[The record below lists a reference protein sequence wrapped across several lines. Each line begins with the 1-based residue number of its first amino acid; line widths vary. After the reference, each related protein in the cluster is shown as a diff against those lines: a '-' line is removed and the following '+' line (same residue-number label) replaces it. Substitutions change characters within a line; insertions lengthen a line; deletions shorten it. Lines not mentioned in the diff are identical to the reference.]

1 MTFLH
6 MFPDSF
12 LHMFFLMA
20 ALCTQNSPQDFI
32 RLFRVS
38 PSCGCGGRGWG
49 LGESSLCYQRNWLVA
64 PCCYFIICFIYYQNL
79 VKNLS
84 KNKNKWQ
91 QRDSNLESLRIC
103 HSNFRYHTCFEQGVP
118 WHSSNCRVY
127 IHFETHTWHDN
138 NGHTVRITNNFLDI
152 LSKMLV

>member
-38 PSCGCGGRGWG
+38 ASCGCGGRGWG
-49 LGESSLCYQRNWLVA
+49 LGESPPVLPEKLA
-64 PCCYFIICFIYYQNL
+64 CCTLLLFYYL
-79 VKNLS
+79 FHILLKFS
-84 KNKNKWQ
+84 KKPKQ
-91 QRDSNLESLRIC
+91 D
-103 HSNFRYHTCFEQGVP
+103 
-118 WHSSNCRVY
+118 
-127 IHFETHTWHDN
+127 
-138 NGHTVRITNNFLDI
+138 
-152 LSKMLV
+152 

>member
-1 MTFLH
+1 
-6 MFPDSF
+6 
-12 LHMFFLMA
+12 MA

-138 NGHTVRITNNFLDI
+138 SGHTVRITNNFLDI